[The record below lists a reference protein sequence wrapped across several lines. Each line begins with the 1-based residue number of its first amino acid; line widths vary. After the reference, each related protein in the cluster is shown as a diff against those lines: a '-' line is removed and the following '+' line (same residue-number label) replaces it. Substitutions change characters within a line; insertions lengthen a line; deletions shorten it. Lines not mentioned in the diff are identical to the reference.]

1 MENSLIESGENS
13 GSGRLDQLITR
24 LQAARYRLTPQ
35 RLALVR
41 MLATDTT
48 HPSADQIYAR
58 LRSEFPTIS
67 LATVYNTLEVLVDI
81 GEALPLDLNEGWTR
95 YDVHRPSAHPHIVC
109 RKCAR
114 VDDLEIDGLN
124 DFVHTA
130 QIACSFSNL
139 QPRIFFEGVC
149 PACSLS
155 SVTATARSD
164 RGL

>member
-1 MENSLIESGENS
+1 MENNLIETGEYS
-13 GSGRLDQLITR
+13 GSSRLGQLIAK
-24 LQAARYRLTPQ
+24 LQATRYRLTPQ

-41 MLATDTT
+41 MLATDSS

-58 LRSEFPTIS
+58 LRSEYPTIS

-109 RKCAR
+109 RKCGR
-114 VDDLEIDGLN
+114 VDDLEVEGLS

-130 QIACSFSNL
+130 QDCSSFRDL

-149 PACSLS
+149 PKCNRPTISA
-155 SVTATARSD
+155 AEGSD
-164 RGL
+164 GAL

>member
-1 MENSLIESGENS
+1 MEDSLIESGENS
-13 GSGRLDQLITR
+13 GSDRLSQLIAK

-41 MLATDTT
+41 MLATDTS

-58 LRSEFPTIS
+58 LRSEYPTIS
-67 LATVYNTLEVLVDI
+67 LATVYNTLEVLVEI

-95 YDVHRPSAHPHIVC
+95 YDFHRPSAHPHIVC
-109 RKCAR
+109 RKCGR
-114 VDDLEIDGLN
+114 VDDLDVAGLS

-130 QIACSFSNL
+130 QIASTFSNL

-149 PACSLS
+149 PVCKNS
-155 SVTATARSD
+155 SVTATEGSA